1 MQWCNGELP
10 KQHTRNLIVRT
21 MTKVQLTF
29 PNTLTK
35 SENCTSP
42 IPHKIH
48 LLWFAASPEAIERN
62 RIVEWAN
69 KNPTATIYLWVDSKH
84 FVTDHQSE
92 NRSEKND
99 SAMKKHTRI
108 VKRTPNLMHMLMT
121 SEYQR
126 KRMDVDTSLA
136 HFPPKM
142 AAQGYYRSGGVISD
156 LKRFNELASSYK
168 SFDNVLVKD
177 VSSSQ
182 DIRMSN
188 WDIYQ
193 YQVMKKDLAT
203 ALVIVRDEILHQY
216 GGVYVDTTLTC
227 KQPLR
232 FGELICHQRWV
243 LFGEIANQSIVRDG
257 KRTVSIAEP
266 LIACHPK
273 NEIIKNRIDSMRD
286 EYNFLKKNSFLGTRY
301 WIHARQKIGCFKR
314 TLSIKSSVISALIK
328 YMEGHEISYD
338 ETVVVS
344 FLTTYC
350 DFPSGYIELI

>member
-1 MQWCNGELP
+1 M
-10 KQHTRNLIVRT
+10 KR
-21 MTKVQLTF
+21 VQPTALDRLDLTQDCSN
-29 PNTLTK
+29 PV
-35 SENCTSP
+35 
-42 IPHKIH
+42 PHRIH
-48 LLWFAASPEAIERN
+48 LLCISTDPEAIEHK

-69 KNPTATIYLWVDSKH
+69 KNPQATIYLWVDSKH

-92 NRSEKND
+92 NQSEKND
-99 SAMKKHTRI
+99 SAMKEPKRI
-108 VKRTPNLMHMLMT
+108 VPMNVLIE
-121 SEYQR
+121 SDNQR
-126 KRMDVDTSLA
+126 KRIDVGTVL
-136 HFPPKM
+136 PKL
-142 AAQGYYRSGGVISD
+142 AAQGYYSLGGVISD